1 MKINNYIVLLVIFVF
16 SSVVKADDEEET
28 TSLDITG
35 DEEELELIPG
45 PVTCEYKK
53 KDLNESYDVDSDI
66 SINCN
71 GDCSTCISNH
81 DGVTISEGVVE
92 ITTAGT
98 YIVGGNL
105 EGQLRIAAT
114 KDDFIHL
121 VLNNANITSFDGP
134 AIFGSKADKV
144 TITLVGENLLND
156 PANYTLVD
164 EDDEPDACLF
174 IDSDLA
180 INGSGNLTVIGNYKD
195 AIRCKKD
202 LRIVNGTINVQSAV
216 DKGIKV
222 KNSLCIK
229 DGNINVNST
238 DTGIK
243 VTRDD
248 DAEKGY
254 IVIDGGNVVVSSGN
268 DGIHAETHLTIN
280 DGFIDIQKSGE
291 GLEGQMIDIL
301 GGEIHIISSDDGINA
316 SKVGSSNEDDMGPM
330 GGPMGGPMDDMQGMN
345 SMNRT
350 ESMRGPMGGSMG
362 GSMGG
367 PMRDMQGMNSMNRTE
382 SMGPGGM
389 SPPNGMPGGMPGGKS
404 SEVDSSVYIN
414 IVGGKLYI
422 TSKGNDVDGIDS
434 NGVLYIGGDAEVYVS
449 VEGGDIYGNMAALD
463 AEGTNAIVPGS
474 TVFATGGGKN
484 SMGGKNNMGSNK
496 NNGMNGNDNFN
507 NRPRF
512 NETENNMNDFF
523 DENRI
528 DKDFIDENTTDS
540 IDNEDSKDNENKKD
554 TSEEQNNI
562 ENKSENEMI
571 ISNAVNEE
579 NTKNTEKK
587 IVKKPKKIIIKK
599 CKPKNISKVKPQAP
613 PQQQFEGMDDNK
625 NMNFTMPDNMN
636 GHNGNMNFTMHDN
649 MNGGM
654 GGGMGSES
662 GIVLQPYIQTSIDT
676 QEAGTEISII
686 DNEND
691 KTIISYTPEIS
702 YASILVSTPKLVEG
716 KEYTIIA
723 GDFTQTI
730 TASSPSSSEEIE
742 PPSVTSHSN

>member
-1 MKINNYIVLLVIFVF
+1 MKINNFIILLIIFAI
-16 SSVVKADDEEET
+16 SGLVKADDEEET

-316 SKVGSSNEDDMGPM
+316 SKVGTLNEDDMGPM
-330 GGPMGGPMDDMQGMN
+330 GGPMGGPMD
-345 SMNRT
+345 
-350 ESMRGPMGGSMG
+350 
-362 GSMGG
+362 
-367 PMRDMQGMNSMNRTE
+367 DMQGMNSMNRTE

-434 NGVLYIGGDAEVYVS
+434 NGVLYIGGDAEVYVN
-449 VEGGDIYGNMAALD
+449 VEGGNIYGNMAALD

-484 SMGGKNNMGSNK
+484 SMGGKNNIGGRNNMGSNK

-662 GIVLQPYIQTSIDT
+662 GVVLQPYIQTSIDT

-691 KTIISYTPEIS
+691 NTIISYTPEIS